1 MTEAIVLC
9 CGCVRAGFTLRNA
22 YYKPSITKTD
32 VAIFVSPEFS
42 IDYYRDFIR
51 RSTPACSSSSSM
63 SRTWSSGG
71 GPLRPRAAADSCLLP
86 AAFWGLGSRCDTC

>member
-1 MTEAIVLC
+1 VPLGGVGLA
-9 CGCVRAGFTLRNA
+9 AGFTLRNA

-51 RSTPACSSSSSM
+51 RATPRM
-63 SRTWSSGG
+63 LIIFIHE
-71 GPLRPRAAADSCLLP
+71 PDMELR
-86 AAFWGLGSRCDTC
+86 WVLGFRV